1 MKYCSRFNNLC
12 FSFCLLFICL
22 TSLTSCR
29 TMRTSEKAVS
39 ESETASVTAS
49 RLTFYRTIDSLSRH
63 LTLSFD
69 SASIVF
75 WPESPEFPRAYPSGI
90 ERLLETPADSSY
102 KSAHQADGRPS
113 IATRPRNALRSV
125 AASRSSSSS
134 RHKVPPDASQLPHEI
149 KIYGLHVNASSDKKS
164 VEQADLKDSVTT
176 VTQSEK
182 HKSATKQSSAPN
194 FVLKDIFF
202 IAVIV
207 CILLVVVRCK
217 RFLKYLIP

>member
-1 MKYCSRFNNLC
+1 MKYCSRFNILC

-90 ERLLETPADSSY
+90 ERLFETPADSSY

-113 IATRPRNALRSV
+113 IAMRPRNALRSV

-164 VEQADLKDSVTT
+164 VEQADLKDSLT
-176 VTQSEK
+176 VATQSEK
-182 HKSATKQSSAPN
+182 HKSATKQSSDPS
-194 FVLKDIFF
+194 KTPKWIFF
-202 IAVIV
+202 CLLAVLLLY
-207 CILLVVVRCK
+207 ILYKIR
-217 RFLKYLIP
+217 R

>member
-12 FSFCLLFICL
+12 FSFCLLFIYL

-49 RLTFYRTIDSLSRH
+49 RLTFYRTIDSLSKH

-113 IATRPRNALRSV
+113 FAMHPRNALRSV

-134 RHKVPPDASQLPHEI
+134 RHKVPPDAS
-149 KIYGLHVNASSDKKS
+149 VA
-164 VEQADLKDSVTT
+164 VA
-176 VTQSEK
+176 TQSEK

-194 FVLKDIFF
+194 FVLKDILF

>member
-102 KSAHQADGRPS
+102 KSAHQADERPS
-113 IATRPRNALRSV
+113 IATRPRNALRSA

-164 VEQADLKDSVTT
+164 VEQADLKDSVA
-176 VTQSEK
+176 VATQSEK
-182 HKSATKQSSAPN
+182 HKSVSKQSSDPSK
-194 FVLKDIFF
+194 VPKWIFF
-202 IAVIV
+202 CLLA
-207 CILLVVVRCK
+207 ILMMYILYKIR
-217 RFLKYLIP
+217 R

>member
-1 MKYCSRFNNLC
+1 MKHFSYYFFHTCLFFVFIICSM
-12 FSFCLLFICL
+12 
-22 TSLTSCR
+22 SLTSCR

-149 KIYGLHVNASSDKKS
+149 KIYGLHVTANSDKKS
-164 VEQADLKDSVTT
+164 VNNADLKDSVAT
-176 VTQSEK
+176 VTQSQK
-182 HKSATKQSSAPN
+182 NKSASKQSSKPSSTPKYI
-194 FVLKDIFF
+194 FYILVLVCVLY
-202 IAVIV
+202 VIYR
-207 CILLVVVRCK
+207 LR
-217 RFLKYLIP
+217 RR

>member
-49 RLTFYRTIDSLSRH
+49 RLTFYRTIDSLSKH

-90 ERLLETPADSSY
+90 ERLFETPADSSY

-149 KIYGLHVNASSDKKS
+149 KIYGLHVNASSEKKS

-176 VTQSEK
+176 VTQSQK
-182 HKSATKQSSAPN
+182 HKSASKQSSKPSSTPKYI
-194 FVLKDIFF
+194 FYILVLVCVLY
-202 IAVIV
+202 VIYR
-207 CILLVVVRCK
+207 LR
-217 RFLKYLIP
+217 RR

>member
-1 MKYCSRFNNLC
+1 M
-12 FSFCLLFICL
+12 
-22 TSLTSCR
+22 
-29 TMRTSEKAVS
+29 
-39 ESETASVTAS
+39 
-49 RLTFYRTIDSLSRH
+49 
-63 LTLSFD
+63 
-69 SASIVF
+69 
-75 WPESPEFPRAYPSGI
+75 
-90 ERLLETPADSSY
+90 
-102 KSAHQADGRPS
+102 
-113 IATRPRNALRSV
+113 RPRNALRSV

-194 FVLKDIFF
+194 FVLKDILF

-207 CILLVVVRCK
+207 CIILIVVRCK